1 MWVIKENIKII
12 FFRIIFKFFWL
23 FPLKDQIFFSSYE
36 GKQISGN
43 PKILFENM
51 INLEE
56 FKKYLFVWESNKSEI
71 NGFNKKSVVYVKH
84 NSLSYIFN
92 ILTSRILITNSG
104 LNPIFPLRKKQIY
117 INTWHGG
124 GAYKRVGTAVNQ
136 KINGSSYYSLKVSS
150 KQTTYLLSSS
160 KMFSNIMSESIM
172 IEKNKILPYGMPRND
187 IFFDH
192 LKVKYYYEITR
203 KILKIDKN
211 IKIIL
216 YAPTFRSNDQ
226 YDNIERLDL
235 SKMIQNLEKKFGNKW
250 VFLYRGH
257 YHSKDSLN
265 KKNCVDVSNYPEMQE
280 LLCAADIL
288 VTDYSSSIWDFSF
301 LKRPCFLYVPDLK
314 KYEKER
320 NFYTDIE
327 EWPGIIINNNNEIP
341 KVISNFNYE
350 IFLDKIISHHKKLIN
365 YENGTASTRL
375 INLLRKIGDDKY

>member
-136 KINGSSYYSLKVSS
+136 KINGSSYYSLKVS
-150 KQTTYLLSSS
+150 Y
-160 KMFSNIMSESIM
+160 
-172 IEKNKILPYGMPRND
+172 
-187 IFFDH
+187 
-192 LKVKYYYEITR
+192 
-203 KILKIDKN
+203 KN

-288 VTDYSSSIWDFSF
+288 ITDYSSSIWDFSF

-341 KVISNFNYE
+341 KVISNFNYD
-350 IFLDKIISHHKKLIN
+350 IFLEKIISHHKKLIN